1 MENFGILKEILLT
14 EKSNALLS
22 DKQQYVFIVDQ
33 KTNKG
38 QIARAVEKAFNVKV
52 VRVNVINC
60 CGRPK
65 RVRSKSSHRRA
76 RYTLVGKKKKAI
88 VVLKD
93 GYKIDVA

>member
-22 DKQQYVFIVDQ
+22 DKQQYVFVVDQ

-65 RVRSKSSHRRA
+65 RVRSKSSR

>member
-22 DKQQYVFIVDQ
+22 DQQQYVFVVDP
-33 KTNKG
+33 KASKG
-38 QIARAVEKAFNVKV
+38 QIAKAIELTFNVKV

-60 CGRPK
+60 YGRPK
-65 RVRSKSSHRRA
+65 RVRSKFSR

-93 GYKIDVA
+93 GDKIDVA